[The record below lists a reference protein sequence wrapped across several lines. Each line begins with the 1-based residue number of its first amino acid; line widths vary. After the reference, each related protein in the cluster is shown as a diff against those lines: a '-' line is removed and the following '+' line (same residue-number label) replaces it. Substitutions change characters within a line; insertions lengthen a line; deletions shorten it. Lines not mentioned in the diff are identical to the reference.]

1 MAGHPEKHP
10 LLITAAG
17 PQPSRQ
23 TAILLRLLAVAF
35 LLRLALFLGFA
46 SWDPAKWARAGRGRS
61 GEVGACPQVDP
72 LAPASG
78 PLDANRDVIFGADY
92 RTTSAKVHGGLVQI
106 RSESFDD
113 NGAVSGDDADPR
125 WNVFYDVA
133 HFLNTTFPLV
143 HEHLTL
149 EKVNKH
155 GLVFTWQGS
164 DASLK
169 PTMLMAHQDTVPV
182 NPATLD
188 LWTHPPW
195 SGYYDGSY
203 LWGRGSADCKN
214 TLSGILEAVT
224 FLLEGG
230 FQPRRTLLLAFGFDE
245 ESKGLKGAGEIA
257 KFLEAR
263 YGKDGIAF
271 IVDEGGLGVGELY
284 GANMALPA
292 LGEKGYM
299 DVNFTLHTPGGHSSI
314 PPDHSGIG
322 IISTIVNALEAHP
335 FDPTL
340 PLTSPIYSLLSCAA
354 DYGKIPP
361 SLKRSVKR
369 GLAHGRKGEKA
380 RQHVADEFA
389 ALGRLQRYL
398 VSTSQAVDVVA
409 GGVKVNALP
418 ELSYVVVNYRIDVNS
433 EPQAIKHHISKIVSP
448 IAEQFQLEVD
458 LFGSKH
464 SFRQGNGLESGGSLQ
479 VESIKLTRPEWSSD
493 LFPAPVSPVDSPA
506 WDVFSGTIKHAF
518 GPRFGSSSE
527 LIVAPAI
534 MTGNTDTRYMWNL
547 SRNIYRFSPMD
558 RGKLHGLHTV
568 DEAIWFD
575 DHISG
580 IWFFHELIRSA
591 DEAEL

>member
-1 MAGHPEKHP
+1 MAGHPEKLP
-10 LLITAAG
+10 LVNGVG
-17 PQPSRQ
+17 PQPPRK
-23 TAILLRLLAVAF
+23 TPVLLRFLGVA
-35 LLRLALFLGFA
+35 LVLRLALFLGFA
-46 SWDPAKWARAGRGRS
+46 SWDPAKWAGAGRGHS
-61 GEVGACPQVDP
+61 GKVGACHQVDP
-72 LAPASG
+72 LVPASG
-78 PLDANRDVIFGADY
+78 PLDDNHDVIFGADY
-92 RTTSAKVHGGLVQI
+92 RTKSAKIHGGLVQI
-106 RSESFDD
+106 RSESFDN

-125 WNVFYDVA
+125 WDVFYNVA
-133 HFLNTTFPLV
+133 NYLNTTFPLV
-143 HEHLTL
+143 HERLTL
-149 EKVNKH
+149 EKVNTH

-164 DASLK
+164 DTSLK

-182 NPATLD
+182 NPATID

-224 FLLEGG
+224 FLLEGD

-245 ESKGLKGAGEIA
+245 ESKGRQGAGQIA

-263 YGKDGIAF
+263 YGNDGIAF

-292 LGEKGYM
+292 LGEKGYI

-335 FDPTL
+335 FEPTL
-340 PLTSPIYSLLSCAA
+340 TLSSPIYSLLSCAA
-354 DYGKIPP
+354 DYGEIPP

-369 GLAHGRKGEKA
+369 GLAHGKKGEKA
-380 RQHVADEFA
+380 RQRAADEFA

-409 GGVKVNALP
+409 GGIKVNALP
-418 ELSYVVVNYRIDVNS
+418 ELSYVVVNYRIEVNS
-433 EPQAIKHHISKIVSP
+433 DPQAIKHHISKIVSP
-448 IAEQFQLEVD
+448 IAKQFNLDVD
-458 LFGSKH
+458 LFGSTH
-464 SFRQGNGLESGGSLQ
+464 SFRAGPELESGGSLQ
-479 VESIKLTRPEWSSD
+479 VWSIND

-506 WDVFSGTIKHAF
+506 WDLFSGTLKHTF
-518 GPRFGSSSE
+518 GPRSGNSSE
-527 LIVAPAI
+527 LVVAPAI

-568 DEAIWFD
+568 DEALWFD
-575 DHISG
+575 DHIRG
-580 IWFFHELIRSA
+580 VWFFHELIRSA
-591 DEAEL
+591 DEADL